1 MEKSTAKKGT
11 KSKVEKIKSE
21 TGSVIMYHGV
31 GRRKEAVARVFMS
44 RGNGIFNV
52 NGTPYTE
59 YFDTDFDAQRA
70 IRPLNVCALS
80 GMVDIR
86 VNVIGGG
93 KTAQSG
99 AVQLGIARSLLEF
112 NGDLRPTLRQNGLL
126 TVDARKK
133 ERKKY
138 GQKAARRKFQFVKR

>member
-1 MEKSTAKKGT
+1 MEKTAVKKGT
-11 KSKVEKIKSE
+11 KSKTPKVKSE
-21 TGSVIMYHGV
+21 TGPILKYHGV
-31 GRRKEAVARVFMS
+31 GRRKKAVARVYVS

-52 NGTPYTE
+52 NGTPYAE

-70 IRPLNVCALS
+70 MRPLHLCSLS

-86 VNVIGGG
+86 VNVQGGG

-99 AVQLGIARSLLEF
+99 AVQLGIARSLIEF
-112 NGDLRPTLRQNGLL
+112 NVDLRSTLRKNGLL
-126 TVDARKK
+126 TVDARNK